1 MSSVSLTQDDW
12 PRNEELLSPTAAA
25 AIAGRSVRT
34 IRRAY
39 RAGALVAYRDGNGRG
54 VRIRYDDLRQWMM
67 AGLAASPAM
76 KDESK
81 ARLLMRPVE
90 RSDMGKTVAR
100 QGALSEN
107 LALLNAARARQRGRA
122 AGGGASPR
130 SGGPAGAPRA

>member
-12 PRNEELLSPTAAA
+12 PRNEELLSPTTAA

-39 RAGALVAYRDGNGRG
+39 RAGTLVAYRDGNGRG

-81 ARLLMRPVE
+81 ARLLVRSVE

-107 LALLNAARARQRGRA
+107 LALLQAARAGRN
-122 AGGGASPR
+122 
-130 SGGPAGAPRA
+130 